1 MGLTTPETAYK
12 TNPDNVAA
20 VTFANPLVIARKLL
34 PKLRADHDV
43 VIGLMHMGVDKSSA
57 ITSER
62 IAKEVPG
69 FDVIIDGHSHTTLPQ
84 GLKVGKTL
92 ICQTGYYG
100 HDLGKVEL
108 VVKDHKVRKVQ
119 GMLLDRQGV
128 EKLAAKPSDGVAQT
142 LSEIKTRV
150 DKEMQEVVAES
161 PRELTSERD
170 IVRKQESELGNLAA
184 DAIRHAAGADIAFIN
199 GGSLRSNLPKGK
211 VTDTYD
217 AIMSGLDK
225 LQAEYTANNAAT
237 EISA

>member
-1 MGLTTPETAYK
+1 M
-12 TNPDNVAA
+12 
-20 VTFANPLVIARKLL
+20 
-34 PKLRADHDV
+34 
-43 VIGLMHMGVDKSSA
+43 
-57 ITSER
+57 
-62 IAKEVPG
+62 
-69 FDVIIDGHSHTTLPQ
+69 
-84 GLKVGKTL
+84 
-92 ICQTGYYG
+92 
-100 HDLGKVEL
+100 
-108 VVKDHKVRKVQ
+108 VKDHKVRKVQ

-128 EKLAAKPSDGVAQT
+128 EKMAAKPSDGVAQT